1 MLGVRLPQRRLCI
14 ERRLIVNVT
23 EDILFRNLSEQ
34 DITFDMVAEKIIDWI
49 NQQPNKDYVLA
60 IGTDSQTYSDTK
72 IVLSITLHRLYNG
85 GIFFLHTI
93 RQKAFKSNQLQ
104 QKLYTETQAS
114 LDAANILI
122 EKLKNHGL
130 NIQNKSNIHLQI
142 HMDIGKN
149 GPTSK
154 YIQELEG
161 WVRAVGYD
169 CEIKPNSYAAST
181 IADKYSK

>member
-1 MLGVRLPQRRLCI
+1 MDI
-14 ERRLIVNVT
+14 T

-49 NQQPNKDYVLA
+49 NQQPNKEYVLA

-85 GIFFLHTI
+85 GIFFLHTAH
-93 RQKAFKSNQLQ
+93 RKAYKHNQLH
-104 QKLYTETQAS
+104 QKLYDETQTS
-114 LDAANILI
+114 LDAAEILI
-122 EKLKNHGL
+122 EKLKNKGL
-130 NIQNKSNIHLQI
+130 DIQNKNSNIHLSI
-142 HMDIGKN
+142 HMDIGKY

-161 WVRAVGYD
+161 WVKAVGYEY
-169 CEIKPNSYAAST
+169 EIKPNSYAAST

>member
-1 MLGVRLPQRRLCI
+1 MLD
-14 ERRLIVNVT
+14 T
-23 EDILFRNLSEQ
+23 
-34 DITFDMVAEKIIDWI
+34 AE
-49 NQQPNKDYVLA
+49 
-60 IGTDSQTYSDTK
+60 
-72 IVLSITLHRLYNG
+72 
-85 GIFFLHTI
+85 
-93 RQKAFKSNQLQ
+93 
-104 QKLYTETQAS
+104 
-114 LDAANILI
+114 ILI

-130 NIQNKSNIHLQI
+130 DIQDKNSNVHLSI

-161 WVRAVGYD
+161 WVKATGYD

>member
-1 MLGVRLPQRRLCI
+1 MDI
-14 ERRLIVNVT
+14 T

-49 NQQPNKDYVLA
+49 NQQPNKEYVLA

-93 RQKAFKSNQLQ
+93 RQKAFKNNQLQ
-104 QKLYTETQAS
+104 QKLYAETQAS
-114 LDAANILI
+114 LDAADILI
-122 EKLKNHGL
+122 QKLKDHGL
-130 NIQNKSNIHLQI
+130 DIQNESNIHLQI

-161 WVRAVGYD
+161 WVHAVGYE
-169 CEIKPNSYAAST
+169 CEIKPNSYAASS
-181 IADKYSK
+181 IADRYSK

>member
-1 MLGVRLPQRRLCI
+1 MLI
-14 ERRLIVNVT
+14 T
-23 EDILFRNLSEQ
+23 ENILFRNKTQQ
-34 DITFDMVAEKIIDWI
+34 DITFDMVVDKIIDWI
-49 NQQPNKDYVLA
+49 DQQPDKEYVLA
-60 IGTDSQTYSDTK
+60 IGTDSQTCSETK

-85 GIFFLHTI
+85 GIFFLHTAYH
-93 RQKAFKSNQLQ
+93 QPYQNFQLH
-104 QKLYTETQAS
+104 QKLYEETQAS
-114 LDAANILI
+114 LDTAEILI

-130 NIQNKSNIHLQI
+130 DIQDKNSNVHLSI

-161 WVRAVGYD
+161 WVKATGYD